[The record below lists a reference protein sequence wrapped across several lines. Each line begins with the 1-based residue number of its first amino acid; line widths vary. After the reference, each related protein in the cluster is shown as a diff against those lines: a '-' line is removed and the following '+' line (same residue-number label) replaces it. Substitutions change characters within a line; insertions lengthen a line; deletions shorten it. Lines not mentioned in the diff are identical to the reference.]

1 MGTVSVSVEDS
12 MKERMGQLTEINWSA
27 VARKAFQDKLKEVD
41 ILKKLAKKSTLTVKD
56 AQEISNKMSRNMA
69 KKFRSM

>member
-41 ILKKLAKKSTLTVKD
+41 NLKKLAKKSTLTVKD